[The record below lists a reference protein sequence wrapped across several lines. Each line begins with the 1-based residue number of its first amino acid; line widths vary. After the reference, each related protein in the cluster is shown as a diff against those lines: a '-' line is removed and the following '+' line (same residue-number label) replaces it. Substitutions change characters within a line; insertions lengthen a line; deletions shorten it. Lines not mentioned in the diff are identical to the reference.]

1 MVQPKPQVSCRITAA
16 IFAYAD
22 RHELPVDELCAGLP
36 HTRAQLEDTRGWVER
51 SEIQTIWERLVA
63 FTHNPHI
70 AAEVGLAA
78 MKENVFGAVG
88 TIIRLYGSMSRL
100 LHSSERMVEYF
111 SNYQTL
117 KGLRI
122 GSSSALMEWTIREDV
137 SPSYHYILFMQGVLA
152 GIPILWDMPMAHV
165 EITRLQCSVA
175 ECGLID
181 GRVYQ
186 VTGEGNVR
194 SHAADNPDDWRDE
207 GKLNEAGEFNDGQLI
222 YGAPSTLFHISWES
236 RPSRWWLQRIFPTRD
251 AVTDTVNNLES
262 DLRAMESLY
271 AELQE
276 TSANLQRMVAERTAE
291 LEKANRELAGLAD
304 KLKRQSQLKSE
315 FIADFSHEL
324 RTLISAI
331 VGFSELLVSETYGK
345 LNEKQREACER
356 ISSNTRVLMLAVN
369 DLLDLARLQAGKL
382 DVAYEP
388 VNVRDII
395 NETGATITPLAEEKG
410 LILQTV
416 ISPEAPVRILTDRAK
431 VNNILLNLLSNAV
444 KYTDRG
450 RVTLRA
456 FATEPGTVVFSV
468 EDTGRGIDPV
478 DLPMLF
484 EEFAQVART
493 QGTQAHTTMGLRITK
508 KLVDL
513 LHGSIEV
520 GSQPG
525 VGSEFTVAL
534 PVRPAE
540 AEGELEDESGIPDPA
555 RNRHTVVVADS
566 DQENAVF
573 LRLSLEA
580 VGLRAETCADGRQV
594 LRKIAIEHADLLILD
609 PLIHHR
615 DGWQILRDLRAAPE
629 TQMLPVIVV
638 TENVQEQLAKN
649 FAVAAS
655 FRKPYPRDAVV
666 GRVLQLLKL
675 ADPGQ

>member
-1 MVQPKPQVSCRITAA
+1 MSIKTQVSCRITAA
-16 IFAYAD
+16 IIAFAKSQG
-22 RHELPVDELCAGLP
+22 LPVDHLCATLP
-36 HTRAQLEDTRGWVER
+36 LTQSQLEDTRGWVDR
-51 SEIQTIWERLVA
+51 DVIQRMWERLVA
-63 FTHNPHI
+63 LTNNPHI

-88 TIIRLYGSMSRL
+88 TIIRLYGSMSRV
-100 LHSSERMVEYF
+100 LHNSERLADYF
-111 SNYQTL
+111 SNYHTL

-122 GSSSALMEWTIREDV
+122 GSSSALMEWTIRDDI
-137 SPSYHYILFMQGVLA
+137 SPSFHYILFMQGVLA
-152 GIPILWDMPMAHV
+152 GIPILWDMPMARV

-186 VTGEGNVR
+186 VRENGEVR
-194 SHAADNPDDWRDE
+194 SHPADQPEDWRDE
-207 GKLNEAGEFNDGQLI
+207 GKLNEAGEFTDGQLI
-222 YGAPSTLFHISWES
+222 YGAPSTLFHIAWES
-236 RPSRWWLQRIFPTRD
+236 RSSRWWLQRIFPTRD
-251 AVTDTVNNLES
+251 AVTDTVNNLER
-262 DLRAMESLY
+262 DLRSMESLY
-271 AELQE
+271 AQLQE
-276 TSANLQRMVAERTAE
+276 TSANLQRMVAERTND
-291 LEKANRELAGLAD
+291 LEKANRELAALAE

-331 VGFSELLVSETYGK
+331 VGFAELMVSETYGK

-356 ISSNTRVLMLAVN
+356 ISSNTRVLMVAVN

-382 DVAYEP
+382 DVAYEA
-388 VNVRDII
+388 VNVRDIL
-395 NETGATITPLAEEKG
+395 NETAATITPLAEEKG
-410 LILQTV
+410 LVVQTV

-468 EDTGRGIDPV
+468 EDTGCGIEPV
-478 DLPMLF
+478 DLPLLF
-484 EEFAQVART
+484 EEFGQVVRPQDAQT
-493 QGTQAHTTMGLRITK
+493 HTTMGLRITK

-540 AEGELEDESGIPDPA
+540 AKEELGDDSGIPDPA
-555 RNRHTVVVADS
+555 RNRRTVIVADS

-580 VGLRAETCADGRQV
+580 VGLRAETCMDGRQV
-594 LRKIAIEHADLLILD
+594 LRKIAVDRADLLIID

-615 DGWQILRDLRAAPE
+615 DGWQILRDLRAGPE
-629 TQMLPVIVV
+629 TAMLPVIIV

-655 FRKPYPRDAVV
+655 FRKPYQRDAVV

-675 ADPGQ
+675 TEPAQ